1 MYHDSLTL
9 NVNDSFWLDDDLVV
23 DDGGGEFALAEE
35 GALLGVPGQLYQFK
49 GTANFTKFTKFYH
62 IIYRQIDL
70 ELFRFLTVFYLDPDL
85 HWLTY
90 KNKQRKICL
99 FLKDGFKFIKFY

>member
-1 MYHDSLTL
+1 MHHDSWTL

-49 GTANFTKFTKFYH
+49 GTANFTKFT
-62 IIYRQIDL
+62 
-70 ELFRFLTVFYLDPDL
+70 
-85 HWLTY
+85 
-90 KNKQRKICL
+90 
-99 FLKDGFKFIKFY
+99 